1 MQQIR
6 IYSNSPNRSH
16 CRAGACVPGFTSS
29 QPDFPRSTVS
39 LERATLSPD
48 ADLWSVE
55 YWEECVGLLATDP
68 VLMHTVYHRHPTIT
82 AIPAPSSKSPVF

>member
-1 MQQIR
+1 
-6 IYSNSPNRSH
+6 
-16 CRAGACVPGFTSS
+16 
-29 QPDFPRSTVS
+29 
-39 LERATLSPD
+39 LSPD